1 MISVGFLNKKISSI
15 SFHKIKTLLP
25 KLIKEE
31 NRIVGDISIV
41 ICTDEELK
49 EMNIQH
55 LNHDY
60 FTDIITFDFTT
71 GNRISGELYISYD
84 RVSDNASTNSVSAQE
99 EYTRVCFHGVLHLLG
114 YKDKNPK
121 DKKLMRAKEDH
132 YLSTLFHVKQV

>member
-84 RVSDNASTNSVSAQE
+84 RVSDNASTYSVSAQE

-114 YKDKNPK
+114 TQKIRSSCGLK
-121 DKKLMRAKEDH
+121 RIII
-132 YLSTLFHVKQV
+132 YLRCFT

>member
-49 EMNIQH
+49 EINIQH

-71 GNRISGELYISYD
+71 GNTISGELYVSYD
-84 RVSDNASTNSVSAQE
+84 RVSDNASTYSVSAQE

-114 YKDKNPK
+114 YKDKTPK

>member
-31 NRIVGDISIV
+31 NRIIGDISIV

-84 RVSDNASTNSVSAQE
+84 RVSDNASTYSVSVQE

-114 YKDKNPK
+114 YKDKTPK
-121 DKKLMRAKEDH
+121 DKKLMRAKEDY
-132 YLSTLFHVKQV
+132 YLSMLFHVKQV

>member
-1 MISVGFLNKKISSI
+1 MISIGFLSKKTSSI

-31 NRIVGDISIV
+31 NRIIGDISIV

-84 RVSDNASTNSVSAQE
+84 RVIDNASAYSVSAQE
-99 EYTRVCFHGVLHLLG
+99 EYTRVCFHGLLHLLG
-114 YKDKNPK
+114 YNDKTPK
-121 DKKLMRAKEDH
+121 DKKLMRAKEDY